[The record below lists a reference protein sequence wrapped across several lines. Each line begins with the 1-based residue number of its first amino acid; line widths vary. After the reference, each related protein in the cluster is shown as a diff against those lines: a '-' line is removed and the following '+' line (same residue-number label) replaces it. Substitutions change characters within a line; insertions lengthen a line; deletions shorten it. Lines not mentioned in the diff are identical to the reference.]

1 MRVRRG
7 VKSLAPS
14 HAPSRAT
21 KTRLTDAL
29 ATLTATP
36 RSSERPTVTRL
47 CRLAAV
53 SRNTLYRYYPSMA
66 DSIRRLRRRRG
77 GQRGAAHPNTV
88 RVRRDELARLRQQ
101 LAKLATLADHYHA
114 LTEELRGQL
123 ARRDRELG
131 ELRRRTRPTPLR
143 LHR

>member
-1 MRVRRG
+1 VRVRRG

-36 RSSERPTVTRL
+36 RSSDRPTVTSL
-47 CRLAAV
+47 CRLACV

-77 GQRGAAHPNTV
+77 GQRGAAQQYTL
-88 RVRRDELARLRQQ
+88 RALRYDLATLRDQV
-101 LAKLATLADHYHA
+101 AKLATLADHYHA

-131 ELRRRTRPTPLR
+131 ELRRHTRPTPLR